1 MGLNNLRSQVP
12 NDGIALTEML
22 HSRGVNCRYLGRLA
36 QLAVEEEE
44 RDRKVE
50 VAIQEGKE
58 NKLPRHTMPICW
70 LELLECEIV
79 ARASKHVLD
88 SYFAKNGG
96 AAASQPAA
104 VVSSFLSALMS
115 TGEETAAETEA
126 RVRQQD
132 KQTNGKGKSFSLTP
146 PEEDEI
152 ETLVL
157 SNTQRDDSPSLL
169 GRGEVWDDI
178 EAEIGRLYRF
188 SLTLYNNK
196 ASKKES
202 RALYMPLLRRVCQK
216 IGVRLVAR
224 DYQLG
229 GKGVCGGGRKGVT
242 ATYPISAADILDIVP
257 TVKHAAALNDGFVP
271 CTFTG
276 GTGSISLQVL
286 LPDAKAAFEVAQVL
300 WSTRAYARSLQY
312 AQEASALY
320 QRVVDTPLHTS
331 VLRSL
336 ELVSAILLHTQEFE
350 LAASNATHALA
361 VAVQLGGFDSSEA
374 VSAHS
379 TLACILS
386 NCGNFP
392 AAFKHLRATIYLMR
406 LLAGPRYSGLSNF
419 YYKLGGLYSEM
430 GLGNDMNFGLMAL
443 RFYKQ
448 AMETQ
453 SNDRMFEGMVA
464 RNAAVIMAL
473 LGQLKAAAESEK
485 RAYSTYRNILGD
497 DHQLTKVSASYLQVS
512 LKIGNHTLKVV
523 FFIESTA
530 SNIFLIATCTGYQF
544 CSTT

>member
-1 MGLNNLRSQVP
+1 
-12 NDGIALTEML
+12 
-22 HSRGVNCRYLGRLA
+22 
-36 QLAVEEEE
+36 
-44 RDRKVE
+44 
-50 VAIQEGKE
+50 
-58 NKLPRHTMPICW
+58 
-70 LELLECEIV
+70 
-79 ARASKHVLD
+79 
-88 SYFAKNGG
+88 
-96 AAASQPAA
+96 
-104 VVSSFLSALMS
+104 
-115 TGEETAAETEA
+115 
-126 RVRQQD
+126 
-132 KQTNGKGKSFSLTP
+132 
-146 PEEDEI
+146 
-152 ETLVL
+152 
-157 SNTQRDDSPSLL
+157 
-169 GRGEVWDDI
+169 
-178 EAEIGRLYRF
+178 
-188 SLTLYNNK
+188 
-196 ASKKES
+196 
-202 RALYMPLLRRVCQK
+202 
-216 IGVRLVAR
+216 
-224 DYQLG
+224 
-229 GKGVCGGGRKGVT
+229 
-242 ATYPISAADILDIVP
+242 
-257 TVKHAAALNDGFVP
+257 
-271 CTFTG
+271 
-276 GTGSISLQVL
+276 VL